1 MTHLWINGTYE
12 YMYVCQRSL
21 LGMLVENFWF
31 MVPAEHKSRIP
42 QFKFCV
48 VQGTIESATSTTT
61 AALLYNLL
69 E

>member
-1 MTHLWINGTYE
+1 MYK
-12 YMYVCQRSL
+12 YMYVCYRNL
-21 LGMLVENFWF
+21 LGMLVANFWF

-48 VQGTIESATSTTT
+48 VQGTIESATTTI

>member
-1 MTHLWINGTYE
+1 
-12 YMYVCQRSL
+12 MYVCYRNL
-21 LGMLVENFWF
+21 LGMLVANFWF

-48 VQGTIESATSTTT
+48 VQGTIESATTTI